1 MDQIMTGNA
10 TPAQIA
16 SLLTAMRMRGETVDE
31 IAGFASTMRA
41 HARHVELSPGT
52 AAIDTCG
59 TGGDH
64 SGTFNISTTAAF
76 VIAGSGI
83 KVAKHG
89 NRSVTSACGSADLLE
104 ALGVAIELE
113 PDHVAQVVDE
123 AGIAFMFAPAYHP
136 GFRHAGPVRR
146 EIGIR
151 TVFNILGPMTNP
163 AKVKRQLIGVG
174 DGSVSARLAAAQD
187 RLGSERVLFVHSS
200 EGFDEFGLGGPSTVT
215 EYDRERGV
223 RTYRSRRNRLRAWPG
238 AGCRRL
244 WAATRAATSRSL
256 GRCWPAILGLIAI
269 SCCSMPER
277 ASTRLGRRI
286 RSRRESR
293 SRGSRSIPGAAALVV
308 ERLVAASNR
317 PAPQKAPRNGSTTA
331 TGTVETGTILDR
343 IIDHRRRYRPRKS
356 GAIPIEALER
366 LAEPKPRPHQ
376 PANRR

>member
-1 MDQIMTGNA
+1 MTDTFDIKDAIRAVVDGTSLTFEEAGSAMDQIMSGDA

-16 SLLTAMRMRGETVDE
+16 ALLTAMRVRGETVDE

-52 AAIDTCG
+52 IAVDTCG

-113 PDHVAQVVDE
+113 PDHVSAVVDE

-174 DGSVSARLAAAQD
+174 DEAVTGRLAAAQE

-200 EGFDEFGLGGPSTVT
+200 EGFDEFGLGGPSLVT
-215 EYDRERGV
+215 EFDRSQGV
-223 RTYRSRRNRLRAWPG
+223 RRYEVDAADHGLTRAPASAVMGGDVSRNVEITRSVLAGAPGPYRDIVLLNAG
-238 AGCRRL
+238 AGIY
-244 WAATRAATSRSL
+244 AAGQAESIAEGIEIARKSL
-256 GRCWPAILGLIAI
+256 DSG
-269 SCCSMPER
+269 E
-277 ASTRLGRRI
+277 
-286 RSRRESR
+286 
-293 SRGSRSIPGAAALVV
+293 AALAV
-308 ERLVAASNR
+308 ERMVAASNR
-317 PAPQKAPRNGSTTA
+317 AAPQKATA
-331 TGTVETGTILDR
+331 
-343 IIDHRRRYRPRKS
+343 
-356 GAIPIEALER
+356 
-366 LAEPKPRPHQ
+366 
-376 PANRR
+376 

>member
-1 MDQIMTGNA
+1 MTDDFDIKYAIRKVVDGESLTFDEAGLAMDQIMTGSA

-16 SLLTAMRMRGETVDE
+16 ALLTAMRVRGETVDE

-41 HARHVELSPGT
+41 HSRHVELSPGT
-52 AAIDTCG
+52 MAIDTCG

-76 VIAGSGI
+76 VIAGAGI

-89 NRSVTSACGSADLLE
+89 NRSITSACGSADLLE

-113 PDHVAQVVDE
+113 PEHVSAVVDE

-187 RLGSERVLFVHSS
+187 RLGSERVLFVYSS
-200 EGFDEFGLGGPSTVT
+200 EGFDELGLGGPSTVT
-215 EYDRERGV
+215 EFDRERGV
-223 RTYRSRRNRLRAWPG
+223 RTYDVDAFNHGLSRAPASTVMGGDVSRNVEITQAVLGGEPGPSRDIVLLNAG
-238 AGCRRL
+238 AGIY
-244 WAATRAATSRSL
+244 AAGQADS
-256 GRCWPAILGLIAI
+256 ILEGIEIARQALD
-269 SCCSMPER
+269 S
-277 ASTRLGRRI
+277 
-286 RSRRESR
+286 
-293 SRGSRSIPGAAALVV
+293 GAAAVAL
-308 ERLVAASNR
+308 ERLIAASNR
-317 PAPQKAPRNGSTTA
+317 PVSQKAIA
-331 TGTVETGTILDR
+331 
-343 IIDHRRRYRPRKS
+343 
-356 GAIPIEALER
+356 
-366 LAEPKPRPHQ
+366 
-376 PANRR
+376 

>member
-1 MDQIMTGNA
+1 MTDEFDIKYAIRKVVDGESLTFEEAGLAMDQIMTGNA
-10 TPAQIA
+10 SSAQIA
-16 SLLTAMRMRGETVDE
+16 ALLTAMRMRGETVDE

-52 AAIDTCG
+52 VAIDTCG

-113 PDHVAQVVDE
+113 PEHVSSIVDE

-174 DGSVSARLAAAQD
+174 DGSVSAKLAAAQD
-187 RLGSERVLFVHSS
+187 RLGSERVLFVYSS
-200 EGFDEFGLGGPSTVT
+200 EGFDEFGLGGPSMVT
-215 EYDRERGV
+215 EFDRSKGV
-223 RTYRSRRNRLRAWPG
+223 RSYEIDAADHGLGRAPASAVMGGDATRNVEITRSVLAGEPG
-238 AGCRRL
+238 AYRDIVLLNAGAGVY
-244 WAATRAATSRSL
+244 AAGQADSIAEGIEIARQSLDSGSAAS
-256 GRCWPAILGLIAI
+256 
-269 SCCSMPER
+269 
-277 ASTRLGRRI
+277 
-286 RSRRESR
+286 
-293 SRGSRSIPGAAALVV
+293 VV
-308 ERLVAASNR
+308 DRLVAASNR
-317 PAPQKAPRNGSTTA
+317 PIPQKATA
-331 TGTVETGTILDR
+331 
-343 IIDHRRRYRPRKS
+343 S
-356 GAIPIEALER
+356 
-366 LAEPKPRPHQ
+366 
-376 PANRR
+376 

>member
-1 MDQIMTGNA
+1 MENTFDIKFAIRKVVDGEPLTFEEAGLAMDQIMTGNA

-16 SLLTAMRMRGETVDE
+16 ALLTAMRVRGETVDE

-41 HARHVELSPGT
+41 HSRHVELSPGT
-52 AAIDTCG
+52 IAIDTCG

-76 VIAGSGI
+76 VIAGAGI

-89 NRSVTSACGSADLLE
+89 NRSMTSACGSADLLE

-113 PDHVAQVVDE
+113 PEHVSSVVDD

-163 AKVKRQLIGVG
+163 AKVKHQLIGVG
-174 DGSVSARLAAAQD
+174 DGSVSAKLAAAQD

-215 EYDRERGV
+215 EFDRQRGV
-223 RTYRSRRNRLRAWPG
+223 RTYEIDGVDLGLTRAPATAVMGGDVARNVGITRLVLGGEHGPFRDIVLLNAG
-238 AGCRRL
+238 AGIY
-244 WAATRAATSRSL
+244 AAGRADS
-256 GRCWPAILGLIAI
+256 IAEGI
-269 SCCSMPER
+269 EIARQALDS
-277 ASTRLGRRI
+277 
-286 RSRRESR
+286 
-293 SRGSRSIPGAAALVV
+293 GAAAAAV

-317 PAPQKAPRNGSTTA
+317 PVPQKAIA
-331 TGTVETGTILDR
+331 
-343 IIDHRRRYRPRKS
+343 
-356 GAIPIEALER
+356 
-366 LAEPKPRPHQ
+366 
-376 PANRR
+376 

>member
-1 MDQIMTGNA
+1 MTEDFDLKYAIRKVVDGEALTFEEAGLAMDQIMTGNA
-10 TPAQIA
+10 TSAQIA
-16 SLLTAMRMRGETVDE
+16 ALLTAMRVRGETVDE

-52 AAIDTCG
+52 VAIDTCG

-83 KVAKHG
+83 RVAKHG

-113 PDHVAQVVDE
+113 PHHVSSVVDE

-174 DGSVSARLAAAQD
+174 DGSVSDRLAAAQE
-187 RLGSERVLFVHSS
+187 RLGSERVLFVYSS
-200 EGFDEFGLGGPSTVT
+200 EGFDELGLGGSSVVT
-215 EYDRERGV
+215 EYDRTHGV
-223 RTYRSRRNRLRAWPG
+223 RSYEVD
-238 AGCRRL
+238 
-244 WAATRAATSRSL
+244 AADFGLTRAAADAVMGGNAERNTEITRSVL
-256 GRCWPAILGLIAI
+256 AGEPGAYRDIVLLNAGAGIYAAGQADSIAEGI
-269 SCCSMPER
+269 ELARQALDS
-277 ASTRLGRRI
+277 
-286 RSRRESR
+286 
-293 SRGSRSIPGAAALVV
+293 GAAAAAL
-308 ERLVAASNR
+308 ERLLVASNR
-317 PAPQKAPRNGSTTA
+317 PAT
-331 TGTVETGTILDR
+331 E
-343 IIDHRRRYRPRKS
+343 
-356 GAIPIEALER
+356 EAN
-366 LAEPKPRPHQ
+366 A
-376 PANRR
+376 

>member
-1 MDQIMTGNA
+1 MTNDFDIKYAIRKVVDGESLTFEEAGLAMDQIMIGSA

-16 SLLTAMRMRGETVDE
+16 ALLTAMRVRGETVDE

-52 AAIDTCG
+52 MAIDTCG

-76 VIAGSGI
+76 VIAGAGI

-89 NRSVTSACGSADLLE
+89 NRSITSACGSADLLE

-113 PDHVAQVVDE
+113 PEHVSAVVDE

-187 RLGSERVLFVHSS
+187 RLGSERVLFVYSS

-215 EYDRERGV
+215 EFDRERGV
-223 RTYRSRRNRLRAWPG
+223 RTYDVDASDHGLSPAQASAVIGGDVARNVEITQAVLGGELGPSRDIVLLNAG
-238 AGCRRL
+238 AGIYVAGQADSIRE
-244 WAATRAATSRSL
+244 
-256 GRCWPAILGLIAI
+256 GIEIARQALD
-269 SCCSMPER
+269 S
-277 ASTRLGRRI
+277 
-286 RSRRESR
+286 
-293 SRGSRSIPGAAALVV
+293 GAAASAL

-317 PAPQKAPRNGSTTA
+317 LATQKAMA
-331 TGTVETGTILDR
+331 
-343 IIDHRRRYRPRKS
+343 
-356 GAIPIEALER
+356 
-366 LAEPKPRPHQ
+366 
-376 PANRR
+376 

>member
-1 MDQIMTGNA
+1 MTEDFDIKIAIRKIVDGESLTFEEAGMAMDQIMSGNA
-10 TPAQIA
+10 SPAQIA
-16 SLLTAMRMRGETVDE
+16 SLLTAMRIRGETVDE

-41 HARHVELSPGT
+41 HSRHVELSPGT
-52 AAIDTCG
+52 VAIDTCG

-89 NRSVTSACGSADLLE
+89 NRSITSACGSADLLE

-113 PDHVAQVVDE
+113 PEHVAALVDE

-174 DGSVSARLAAAQD
+174 DGSVSERLAAAQD

-215 EYDRERGV
+215 EYDRANGV
-223 RTYRSRRNRLRAWPG
+223 RTYDVDATDLGLGRAPADAVVGGNAARNVEITRAVLAGDRGPYRDIVLLNAG
-238 AGCRRL
+238 AGIY
-244 WAATRAATSRSL
+244 AAGRADS
-256 GRCWPAILGLIAI
+256 IAEGI
-269 SCCSMPER
+269 EIARQALDS
-277 ASTRLGRRI
+277 
-286 RSRRESR
+286 
-293 SRGSRSIPGAAALVV
+293 GAAGAVV
-308 ERLVAASNR
+308 DRLVAASN
-317 PAPQKAPRNGSTTA
+317 
-331 TGTVETGTILDR
+331 
-343 IIDHRRRYRPRKS
+343 
-356 GAIPIEALER
+356 
-366 LAEPKPRPHQ
+366 Q
-376 PANRR
+376 PATQTVSA

>member
-1 MDQIMTGNA
+1 MTDDCDIKQAIRKVVDGESLTFEEAGLAMDQIMSGSA

-16 SLLTAMRMRGETVDE
+16 ALLTALRVRGETVDE

-41 HARHVELSPGT
+41 HARHVELSPG
-52 AAIDTCG
+52 AVAIDTCG

-113 PDHVAQVVDE
+113 PEHVSAVLDE
-123 AGIAFMFAPAYHP
+123 AGIAFMFAPSYHP

-174 DGSVSARLAAAQD
+174 DGSVAGRLAAAQD

-200 EGFDEFGLGGPSTVT
+200 EGFDEFGLGGPSSVT
-215 EYDRERGV
+215 EYDRAHGV
-223 RTYRSRRNRLRAWPG
+223 RMYEVDAADLGLKSAPAASVMGGDATRNVEITRSVLMGASGPFRDIVLLNAG
-238 AGCRRL
+238 AGIY
-244 WAATRAATSRSL
+244 AAGQADSIADGIEVARQSL
-256 GRCWPAILGLIAI
+256 D
-269 SCCSMPER
+269 S
-277 ASTRLGRRI
+277 
-286 RSRRESR
+286 
-293 SRGSRSIPGAAALVV
+293 GAAASTL
-308 ERLVAASNR
+308 EQLVAASNR
-317 PAPQKAPRNGSTTA
+317 AAVQQVNA
-331 TGTVETGTILDR
+331 
-343 IIDHRRRYRPRKS
+343 
-356 GAIPIEALER
+356 
-366 LAEPKPRPHQ
+366 
-376 PANRR
+376 

>member
-1 MDQIMTGNA
+1 MSDAFDIKYAIRQVVDGESLTFEEAGLAMDQIMTGSA

-16 SLLTAMRMRGETVDE
+16 ALLTAMRMRGETVDE

-52 AAIDTCG
+52 MAIDTCG

-113 PDHVAQVVDE
+113 PEHVASVVDE

-174 DGSVSARLAAAQD
+174 DGSLSARLAAAQD
-187 RLGSERVLFVHSS
+187 RLGSERVLFVYSS

-215 EYDRERGV
+215 EFDRTSGV
-223 RTYRSRRNRLRAWPG
+223 RTYEVDAVDHGLASAPASAVIGGDAARNVAITRSVL
-238 AGCRRL
+238 AGEQGPYRDIVL
-244 WAATRAATSRSL
+244 LNAAAGIYAAGQADSIAEGIEIARKSL
-256 GRCWPAILGLIAI
+256 D
-269 SCCSMPER
+269 S
-277 ASTRLGRRI
+277 
-286 RSRRESR
+286 
-293 SRGSRSIPGAAALVV
+293 GAAELVV

-317 PAPQKAPRNGSTTA
+317 PAPQKAIA
-331 TGTVETGTILDR
+331 
-343 IIDHRRRYRPRKS
+343 
-356 GAIPIEALER
+356 
-366 LAEPKPRPHQ
+366 
-376 PANRR
+376 

>member
-1 MDQIMTGNA
+1 MTEDFDIKIAIRKIVDGESLTFEEAGMAMDQIMSGNA
-10 TPAQIA
+10 SPAQIA
-16 SLLTAMRMRGETVDE
+16 SLLTAMRIRGETVDE

-41 HARHVELSPGT
+41 HSRHVELSPGT
-52 AAIDTCG
+52 VAIDTCG

-89 NRSVTSACGSADLLE
+89 NRSITSACGSADLLE

-113 PDHVAQVVDE
+113 PEHVAALVDE

-174 DGSVSARLAAAQD
+174 DGSVSERLAAAQD

-215 EYDRERGV
+215 EYDRAHGV
-223 RTYRSRRNRLRAWPG
+223 RTYDVDATDLGLGRAPADAVVGGNAARNVEITRAVLAGDRGPYRDIVLLNAG
-238 AGCRRL
+238 AGIY
-244 WAATRAATSRSL
+244 AAGRADS
-256 GRCWPAILGLIAI
+256 IAEGI
-269 SCCSMPER
+269 EIARQALDS
-277 ASTRLGRRI
+277 
-286 RSRRESR
+286 
-293 SRGSRSIPGAAALVV
+293 GAAGAVV
-308 ERLVAASNR
+308 DRLVAASN
-317 PAPQKAPRNGSTTA
+317 
-331 TGTVETGTILDR
+331 
-343 IIDHRRRYRPRKS
+343 
-356 GAIPIEALER
+356 
-366 LAEPKPRPHQ
+366 Q
-376 PANRR
+376 PATQTVSA

>member
-1 MDQIMTGNA
+1 MTEDFDIKIAIRKIVDGESLTFEEAGMAMDQIMSGNA
-10 TPAQIA
+10 SPAQIA
-16 SLLTAMRMRGETVDE
+16 SLLTAMRIRGETVDE

-41 HARHVELSPGT
+41 HSRHVELSPGT
-52 AAIDTCG
+52 VAIDTCG

-89 NRSVTSACGSADLLE
+89 NRSITSACGSADLLE

-113 PDHVAQVVDE
+113 PEHVAALVDE

-174 DGSVSARLAAAQD
+174 DGSVSERLAAAQD

-215 EYDRERGV
+215 EYDRAHGV
-223 RTYRSRRNRLRAWPG
+223 RTYDVDATDFGLGRAPADAVVGGNAARNVEITRAVLAGDRGPYRDIVLLNAG
-238 AGCRRL
+238 AGIY
-244 WAATRAATSRSL
+244 AAGRADS
-256 GRCWPAILGLIAI
+256 IAEGI
-269 SCCSMPER
+269 EIARQALDS
-277 ASTRLGRRI
+277 
-286 RSRRESR
+286 
-293 SRGSRSIPGAAALVV
+293 GAAGAVV
-308 ERLVAASNR
+308 DRLVAASN
-317 PAPQKAPRNGSTTA
+317 
-331 TGTVETGTILDR
+331 
-343 IIDHRRRYRPRKS
+343 
-356 GAIPIEALER
+356 
-366 LAEPKPRPHQ
+366 Q
-376 PANRR
+376 PATQTVSA

>member
-1 MDQIMTGNA
+1 MSEEFEIKQAIRKVVDGEPLTFEEAGLAMDQIMTGYA

-16 SLLTAMRMRGETVDE
+16 ALLTAMRVRGETVDE

-52 AAIDTCG
+52 VAIDTCG

-83 KVAKHG
+83 RVAKHG
-89 NRSVTSACGSADLLE
+89 NRSITSACGSADLLE
-104 ALGVAIELE
+104 ELGVAIELE
-113 PDHVAQVVDE
+113 PDHVSAVVDE

-187 RLGSERVLFVHSS
+187 RLGSERVLFVYSS
-200 EGFDEFGLGGPSTVT
+200 EGFDEFGLGGPSVVT
-215 EYDRERGV
+215 EFDRSRGV
-223 RTYRSRRNRLRAWPG
+223 RTYEVDAAEFGLTRAPASAVMGGDAARNAEITRSVLAGETGPYRDIVLLNAG
-238 AGCRRL
+238 AGIY
-244 WAATRAATSRSL
+244 AAGQADS
-256 GRCWPAILGLIAI
+256 IAEGI
-269 SCCSMPER
+269 GIAR
-277 ASTRLGRRI
+277 QALDT
-286 RSRRESR
+286 
-293 SRGSRSIPGAAALVV
+293 GAAAAVV
-308 ERLVAASNR
+308 DRLVAASNR
-317 PAPQKAPRNGSTTA
+317 MAQQKATA
-331 TGTVETGTILDR
+331 
-343 IIDHRRRYRPRKS
+343 
-356 GAIPIEALER
+356 
-366 LAEPKPRPHQ
+366 
-376 PANRR
+376 

>member
-1 MDQIMTGNA
+1 MTDPNTFDIKLAIRKVVDGESLTFAESGSAMDQIMRGEA

-16 SLLTAMRMRGETVDE
+16 ALLTAMRMRGETVDE

-52 AAIDTCG
+52 VAIDTCG

-113 PDHVAQVVDE
+113 PEHVAAVVDE
-123 AGIAFMFAPAYHP
+123 AGIGFMFAPAFHP

-151 TVFNILGPMTNP
+151 TVFNFLGPMTNP

-174 DGSVSARLAAAQD
+174 DGSISGRLAAAQEL
-187 RLGSERVLFVHSS
+187 LGSERVLFVHSS
-200 EGFDEFGLGGPSTVT
+200 EGFDEFGLGGPSAVI
-215 EYDRERGV
+215 EYDRSSGV
-223 RTYRSRRNRLRAWPG
+223 RSYEVDAVDLGLGRAPAAAVMGGDAARNMEIALSVLDGQPGPYRDVVLLNAG
-238 AGCRRL
+238 AGIY
-244 WAATRAATSRSL
+244 AAGRADS
-256 GRCWPAILGLIAI
+256 IAEGI
-269 SCCSMPER
+269 VIAM
-277 ASTRLGRRI
+277 
-286 RSRRESR
+286 ESID
-293 SRGSRSIPGAAALVV
+293 SGAARATV
-308 ERLVAASNR
+308 ERLIVASNR
-317 PAPQKAPRNGSTTA
+317 P
-331 TGTVETGTILDR
+331 V
-343 IIDHRRRYRPRKS
+343 
-356 GAIPIEALER
+356 
-366 LAEPKPRPHQ
+366 
-376 PANRR
+376 NREVVV

>member
-1 MDQIMTGNA
+1 MSDDFDIKYAIRKVVDGESLTFVEAGLAMDQIMIGSA

-16 SLLTAMRMRGETVDE
+16 ALLTAMRVRGETVDE

-41 HARHVELSPGT
+41 HSRHVELSPGT
-52 AAIDTCG
+52 VAIDTCG

-64 SGTFNISTTAAF
+64 SGTFNISTTAAL
-76 VIAGSGI
+76 VIAGAGI

-113 PDHVAQVVDE
+113 PEHVASVVDE

-187 RLGSERVLFVHSS
+187 QLGSERVLFVYSS
-200 EGFDEFGLGGPSTVT
+200 EGFDEFGLGGPSMVT
-215 EYDRERGV
+215 EFDRERGV
-223 RTYRSRRNRLRAWPG
+223 RTYEVDADDHGLSRAPASAFMGGDVARNVEITQAVLGGEAGPARDIVLLNAG
-238 AGCRRL
+238 AGIY
-244 WAATRAATSRSL
+244 AAGQAD
-256 GRCWPAILGLIAI
+256 
-269 SCCSMPER
+269 
-277 ASTRLGRRI
+277 
-286 RSRRESR
+286 
-293 SRGSRSIPGAAALVV
+293 SIPEGIEIARQALDSGAAASAL
-308 ERLVAASNR
+308 ERLIAASNR
-317 PAPQKAPRNGSTTA
+317 PAPQKVTA
-331 TGTVETGTILDR
+331 
-343 IIDHRRRYRPRKS
+343 
-356 GAIPIEALER
+356 
-366 LAEPKPRPHQ
+366 
-376 PANRR
+376 